1 MVPIYEQLM
10 EQIKSDIIQSELK
23 EGEALPSVRTLA
35 GELRISALTVKKAYD
50 KLEEEGFV
58 TTVHGK
64 GTYVS
69 ASDKQLALEARQKAI
84 EDDFDKVIDR
94 ALSMGMKKEDFYHFY
109 TFRHTWATI
118 AQNDCDA
125 NLYEVAFGM
134 NHSHGMNVTRGYVKI
149 DFSPAWRLNAK
160 VIDFIFFSTKK
171 SKQGKAKDLG
181 APQDKMF
188 RISPKMMIYARAYF
202 KGEVIAELTDIG
214 FSNVDEVI
222 DKLVPMLRK
231 DIPDGCNVQFR
242 LTNCDSQK
250 EAVYERSKGKG
261 F

>member
-1 MVPIYEQLM
+1 MHIILNHSSIVPIYEQLM

-94 ALSMGMKKEDFYHFY
+94 ALSMGMKKEE
-109 TFRHTWATI
+109 I
-118 AQNDCDA
+118 S
-125 NLYEVAFGM
+125 EV
-134 NHSHGMNVTRGYVKI
+134 VKLI
-149 DFSPAWRLNAK
+149 L
-160 VIDFIFFSTKK
+160 
-171 SKQGKAKDLG
+171 
-181 APQDKMF
+181 
-188 RISPKMMIYARAYF
+188 
-202 KGEVIAELTDIG
+202 
-214 FSNVDEVI
+214 DE
-222 DKLVPMLRK
+222 K
-231 DIPDGCNVQFR
+231 
-242 LTNCDSQK
+242 
-250 EAVYERSKGKG
+250 
-261 F
+261 

>member
-50 KLEEEGFV
+50 KLVEEGFV

-94 ALSMGMKKEDFYHFY
+94 ALSMGMKKEE
-109 TFRHTWATI
+109 I
-118 AQNDCDA
+118 S
-125 NLYEVAFGM
+125 EV
-134 NHSHGMNVTRGYVKI
+134 VKLI
-149 DFSPAWRLNAK
+149 L
-160 VIDFIFFSTKK
+160 
-171 SKQGKAKDLG
+171 
-181 APQDKMF
+181 
-188 RISPKMMIYARAYF
+188 
-202 KGEVIAELTDIG
+202 
-214 FSNVDEVI
+214 DE
-222 DKLVPMLRK
+222 K
-231 DIPDGCNVQFR
+231 
-242 LTNCDSQK
+242 
-250 EAVYERSKGKG
+250 
-261 F
+261 

>member
-69 ASDKQLALEARQKAI
+69 ASDKQLALEARKKAI

-94 ALSMGMKKEDFYHFY
+94 AISMGMSKEE
-109 TFRHTWATI
+109 I
-118 AQNDCDA
+118 S
-125 NLYEVAFGM
+125 EV
-134 NHSHGMNVTRGYVKI
+134 VKLI
-149 DFSPAWRLNAK
+149 
-160 VIDFIFFSTKK
+160 
-171 SKQGKAKDLG
+171 
-181 APQDKMF
+181 
-188 RISPKMMIYARAYF
+188 
-202 KGEVIAELTDIG
+202 
-214 FSNVDEVI
+214 VDE
-222 DKLVPMLRK
+222 K
-231 DIPDGCNVQFR
+231 
-242 LTNCDSQK
+242 
-250 EAVYERSKGKG
+250 
-261 F
+261 

>member
-1 MVPIYEQLM
+1 MHIILNHSSMVPIYEQLM

-94 ALSMGMKKEDFYHFY
+94 ALSIGINKEE
-109 TFRHTWATI
+109 I
-118 AQNDCDA
+118 S
-125 NLYEVAFGM
+125 EV
-134 NHSHGMNVTRGYVKI
+134 VKLI
-149 DFSPAWRLNAK
+149 L
-160 VIDFIFFSTKK
+160 
-171 SKQGKAKDLG
+171 
-181 APQDKMF
+181 
-188 RISPKMMIYARAYF
+188 
-202 KGEVIAELTDIG
+202 
-214 FSNVDEVI
+214 DE
-222 DKLVPMLRK
+222 K
-231 DIPDGCNVQFR
+231 
-242 LTNCDSQK
+242 
-250 EAVYERSKGKG
+250 
-261 F
+261 

>member
-1 MVPIYEQLM
+1 MHIILNHSSMVPIYEQLM

-94 ALSMGMKKEDFYHFY
+94 ALSMGMKKRKY
-109 TFRHTWATI
+109 
-118 AQNDCDA
+118 
-125 NLYEVAFGM
+125 L
-134 NHSHGMNVTRGYVKI
+134 
-149 DFSPAWRLNAK
+149 RL
-160 VIDFIFFSTKK
+160 
-171 SKQGKAKDLG
+171 
-181 APQDKMF
+181 
-188 RISPKMMIYARAYF
+188 
-202 KGEVIAELTDIG
+202 
-214 FSNVDEVI
+214 
-222 DKLVPMLRK
+222 
-231 DIPDGCNVQFR
+231 
-242 LTNCDSQK
+242 
-250 EAVYERSKGKG
+250 
-261 F
+261 

>member
-1 MVPIYEQLM
+1 MNIILNHSSMVPIYEQLM

-94 ALSMGMKKEDFYHFY
+94 ALSMGMKKEE
-109 TFRHTWATI
+109 I
-118 AQNDCDA
+118 S
-125 NLYEVAFGM
+125 EV
-134 NHSHGMNVTRGYVKI
+134 VKLI
-149 DFSPAWRLNAK
+149 L
-160 VIDFIFFSTKK
+160 
-171 SKQGKAKDLG
+171 
-181 APQDKMF
+181 
-188 RISPKMMIYARAYF
+188 
-202 KGEVIAELTDIG
+202 
-214 FSNVDEVI
+214 DE
-222 DKLVPMLRK
+222 K
-231 DIPDGCNVQFR
+231 
-242 LTNCDSQK
+242 
-250 EAVYERSKGKG
+250 
-261 F
+261 

>member
-1 MVPIYEQLM
+1 MHIILNHSSMVPIYEQLM

-94 ALSMGMKKEDFYHFY
+94 ALSMGTKKEE
-109 TFRHTWATI
+109 I
-118 AQNDCDA
+118 S
-125 NLYEVAFGM
+125 EV
-134 NHSHGMNVTRGYVKI
+134 VKLI
-149 DFSPAWRLNAK
+149 L
-160 VIDFIFFSTKK
+160 
-171 SKQGKAKDLG
+171 
-181 APQDKMF
+181 
-188 RISPKMMIYARAYF
+188 
-202 KGEVIAELTDIG
+202 
-214 FSNVDEVI
+214 DE
-222 DKLVPMLRK
+222 K
-231 DIPDGCNVQFR
+231 
-242 LTNCDSQK
+242 
-250 EAVYERSKGKG
+250 
-261 F
+261 

>member
-1 MVPIYEQLM
+1 MHIILNHSSMVPIYEQLM

-94 ALSMGMKKEDFYHFY
+94 ELSMGMKKEE
-109 TFRHTWATI
+109 I
-118 AQNDCDA
+118 S
-125 NLYEVAFGM
+125 EV
-134 NHSHGMNVTRGYVKI
+134 VKLI
-149 DFSPAWRLNAK
+149 L
-160 VIDFIFFSTKK
+160 
-171 SKQGKAKDLG
+171 
-181 APQDKMF
+181 
-188 RISPKMMIYARAYF
+188 
-202 KGEVIAELTDIG
+202 
-214 FSNVDEVI
+214 DE
-222 DKLVPMLRK
+222 K
-231 DIPDGCNVQFR
+231 
-242 LTNCDSQK
+242 
-250 EAVYERSKGKG
+250 
-261 F
+261 